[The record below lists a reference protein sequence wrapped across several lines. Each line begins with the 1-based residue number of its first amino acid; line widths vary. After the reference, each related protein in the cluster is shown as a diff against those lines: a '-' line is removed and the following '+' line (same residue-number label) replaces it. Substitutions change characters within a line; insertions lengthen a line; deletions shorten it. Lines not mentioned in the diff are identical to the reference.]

1 MQMANRHM
9 KRCSTSQIIKEMK
22 IKITVRHYLTSVRM
36 AITKNNTN
44 SKCWW
49 GCGGK
54 GTVIHC
60 WWECKL
66 GQSLWKTVWR
76 FLKKLTIGLPYDPA
90 IPLLGMYLQK
100 TQSFAFKH
108 LINQGKQKKEG
119 TEMIQCKPLMLFT
132 YFCVSL
138 IFFLLIKNTY
148 IVIWLKHYCILS
160 IFLDLLFVLFFKI
173 KFAVYL

>member
-1 MQMANRHM
+1 MPDEGLMFKICTQFIQFNITKKANNLIEKWAEGLNRHYSKEKMQMANRHM

-22 IKITVRHYLTSVRM
+22 IKITMRHYLTSVRM

-44 SKCWW
+44 SKCCW

-90 IPLLGMYLQK
+90 NSTAG
-100 TQSFAFKH
+100 
-108 LINQGKQKKEG
+108 
-119 TEMIQCKPLMLFT
+119 
-132 YFCVSL
+132 CVSS
-138 IFFLLIKNTY
+138 KNP
-148 IVIWLKHYCILS
+148 ILC
-160 IFLDLLFVLFFKI
+160 F
-173 KFAVYL
+173 